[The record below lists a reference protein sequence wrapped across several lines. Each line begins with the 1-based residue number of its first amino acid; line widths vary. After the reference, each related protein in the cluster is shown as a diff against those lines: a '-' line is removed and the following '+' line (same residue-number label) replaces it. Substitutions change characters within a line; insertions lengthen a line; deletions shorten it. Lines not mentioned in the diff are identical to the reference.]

1 MPKILNNQTQ
11 STAIV
16 DKQGKPTIAFF
27 TLLEGLV
34 NLEILDGTGTPETSV
49 KARFKTLYVDTT
61 NAPTTVDVYFK
72 STNESVA
79 TGWVKI

>member
-27 TLLEGLV
+27 TLLEGIV
-34 NLEILDGTGTPETSV
+34 NLEILDGTGTPETFV
-49 KARFKTLYVDTT
+49 KARFKTWYVDTA
-61 NAPTTVDVYFK
+61 NAPATVDVYFK

-79 TGWVKI
+79 TGWVLT